1 MDAMTRSLVVKGD
14 ILTVST
20 PRQGVGVEMR
30 NGYYDEEPRGKRDIV
45 PLSPPRQGVEMRNG
59 YHNKEPRGQKRFSH
73 RKVSSSRGR
82 GSQEQ

>member
-30 NGYYDEEPRGKRDIV
+30 NGCYDEEPHGK
-45 PLSPPRQGVEMRNG
+45 
-59 YHNKEPRGQKRFSH
+59 KRYPH
-73 RKVSSSRGR
+73 HETSSSG
-82 GSQEQ
+82 GGGGDENWIL